1 MSSEKQSVA
10 LVSMFASA
18 GLTVAKLVAGL
29 LTGSLGI
36 LSEALHSFI
45 DFCAT
50 VITYFA
56 VRWGDQPPDD
66 EHHYGHA
73 KIESIAALVE
83 TALLFLTTIW
93 IFYEAIHRLIT
104 GQTHVEVTWWA
115 AAVIAASVVIDYFRQ
130 RALNRVAKATSSEAL
145 AADALHFSS
154 DMWSSLAVLIGLG
167 GVWLGFP
174 AADSIAAL
182 VVAVFV
188 AWVGIRLG
196 RRTLDTLLDA
206 APGGASDRIRAI
218 AENAEGVIGLRRLRI
233 RPAGA
238 TLFVGVLVMVPRTMP
253 VDAMGDMRTRLAARI
268 KAEYPNADV
277 TVTAE
282 PVALDDETIA
292 QRVMMIAASQHLAIH
307 HLTVQDVGGKRA
319 VSFDIEV
326 DGQLTLE
333 EAHAKATALERAIS
347 RELGDDVEVES
358 HIEPLPDSVLTGKDI
373 SEGERKNLEVD
384 LRRLASTYDRI
395 HDIHNIRVRRNSEG
409 IFVHYHCRFAPSET
423 VDMVHDVIDHIE
435 NALQARHSE
444 IKRVIAHAEPLGHAP
459 H

>member
-10 LVSMFASA
+10 LVSMIASA
-18 GLTVAKLVAGL
+18 GLTLAKLLAGL
-29 LTGSLGI
+29 ATGSLGI
-36 LSEALHSFI
+36 LSEAIHSFI

-56 VRWGDQPPDD
+56 VRWGDQPPDA

-73 KIESIAALVE
+73 KVESVAALVE

-93 IFYEAIHRLIT
+93 IFYEAIHRLVT
-104 GQTHVEVTWWA
+104 GETHIEIAWWA
-115 AAVIAASVVIDYFRQ
+115 AAVIVASVIVDYFRQ
-130 RALNRVAKATSSEAL
+130 RALHRVAKATSSEAL

-154 DMWSSLAVLIGLG
+154 DMWSSLAVLVGLG
-167 GVWLGFP
+167 GVWMGFP
-174 AADSIAAL
+174 AADAIAAL

-188 AWVGIRLG
+188 ALIGIRLG

-206 APGGASDRIRAI
+206 APGGASERIRTI
-218 AENAEGVIGLRRLRI
+218 AESTDGVIGVRRLRI

-238 TLFVGVLVMVPRTMP
+238 TLFVGALVMVPRTLP
-253 VDAMGDMRTRLAARI
+253 VDVMGEMREKLAARI
-268 KAEYPNADV
+268 RAEFPNADV

-282 PVALDDETIA
+282 PVALDDETIS
-292 QRVMMIAASQHLAIH
+292 QRVMLIAAGQRLAIH

-326 DGQLTLE
+326 DGQLSLE
-333 EAHAKATALERAIS
+333 AAHAKATGLERAIS
-347 RELGDDVEVES
+347 RELGNDVEVES
-358 HIEPLPDSVLTGKDI
+358 HIEPLPDSILTGKEI

-384 LRRLASTYDRI
+384 LRRLASTHDRI

-409 IFVHYHCRFAPSET
+409 LFVHYHCRFAPDET
-423 VDMVHDVIDHIE
+423 VDMVHDVIDRIE
-435 NALQARHSE
+435 TALQQRHKE
-444 IKRVIAHAEPLGHAP
+444 IRRVIAHAEPLGHAP